1 MTDAAHS
8 QQCTLQLGRLNEHTL
23 SLFAAVAPENP
34 RLAEQ
39 LRALNLQPLPPLAP
53 SAGRAWLGQKP
64 HLF

>member
-1 MTDAAHS
+1 
-8 QQCTLQLGRLNEHTL
+8 LQLGRLNEHTL

-34 RLAEQ
+34 RLAAQ

-53 SAGRAWLGQKP
+53 SSGRAWLGQKP